1 MATWLRRTIMAAP
14 PAPARS
20 GLDDEDVA
28 GGLFAPD
35 VLHRRADRPRDRI
48 LDRVRIAPA
57 LLRQAVENPAHGLGD
72 ELGNGLAAAAAVG
85 QAHEVDDRIA
95 GDLAPAVDGDR
106 DRDDAGEGELAALG
120 QGALACLDDD
130 VAVLVEAP
138 GRYVV

>member
-35 VLHRRADRPRDRI
+35 VLDRRADRPRDRI
-48 LDRVRIAPA
+48 LDRVRIAPP
-57 LLRQAVENPAHGLGD
+57 LLREGLEDVDDGLRD
-72 ELGNGLAAAAAVG
+72 ELGDRLPAAVPVR

-95 GDLAPAVDGDR
+95 GDLAPPVDR
-106 DRDDAGEGELAALG
+106 DRDRNDAGKRKLAALRKR
-120 QGALACLDDD
+120 ALACL
-130 VAVLVEAP
+130 
-138 GRYVV
+138 